1 MPTGA
6 AVFLRLGV
14 AWADVSFILDGF
26 PRTVGQAAKLDD
38 MLTEKQ
44 KTLDHAVELKIPDA
58 LLISRIT
65 GRLVHPASGRSYH
78 KECACLLARQSHFA
92 E

>member
-1 MPTGA
+1 
-6 AVFLRLGV
+6 
-14 AWADVSFILDGF
+14 
-26 PRTVGQAAKLDD
+26 

-78 KECACLLARQSHFA
+78 KECACLLARHSHVA